1 MCIGAGKPAPI
12 STYNKRGFDVGEGL
26 NVGDD
31 LLENQIQSCISQ
43 RKNLEA
49 ILNSVTDGILAID
62 RHFRI
67 VNLNLAAEDIIGHPR
82 TEILG
87 QACSDVFTRAD
98 GVTGCFL
105 RPIVES
111 GRMVKDADVSVMHP
125 DGKQRKLRITTHAL
139 QDEHGQAQ
147 GLVAIFRDLTEL
159 QALRQAISSQVRFER
174 LVGKNHRMREIYQLI
189 DDIGQS
195 DATVLILGES
205 GTGKEL
211 VAEAIHRRSH
221 RSKGPFVKVNC
232 SALSEGLLES
242 ELFGHV
248 KGAFT
253 GAFQDKVGR
262 FELADGGTIFLD
274 EIGDIS
280 PAVQVKLL
288 RVLQEREFERVGST
302 QTRQVNVRVVAAT
315 HRDLRERMSEGLFRD
330 DLYYRL
336 YVVPI
341 ELPALRERKEDLPLL
356 VNHFIEKFQKQT
368 GKPIRELTPEAM
380 NLIMDYDW
388 PGNVRELENAIEH
401 AFVKCHGELIHNAD
415 LPLGLLREVQG
426 DRPVLPPESV
436 LSEKDQILS
445 VLERT
450 GWNRSRAARLLGMH
464 RTTIW
469 RKMKEYDI
477 EVPPLS

>member
-1 MCIGAGKPAPI
+1 MDAEI
-12 STYNKRGFDVGEGL
+12 
-26 NVGDD
+26 
-31 LLENQIQSCISQ
+31 LETQIQNCISQ

-62 RHFRI
+62 PEFRI
-67 VNLNLAAEDIIGHPR
+67 VNLNLAAESIIGQARPA
-82 TEILG
+82 ILG
-87 QACSDVFTRAD
+87 KACSEVLTRAD
-98 GVTGCFL
+98 GQTGCFL

-111 GRMVKDADVSVMHP
+111 GQMVKDAELLVLHP
-125 DGKQRKLRITTHAL
+125 DGSERKLNVTTHAL
-139 QDEHGQAQ
+139 QDEYGQAH
-147 GLVAIFRDLTEL
+147 GLVAIFRDMTEL
-159 QALRQAISSQVRFER
+159 HALRQAISSKVKFER

-189 DDIGQS
+189 EDIGDS
-195 DATVLILGES
+195 DATILILGES

-211 VAEAIHRRSH
+211 VAEAIHQRSH
-221 RSKGPFVKVNC
+221 RAKGPFVKINC

-280 PAVQVKLL
+280 PTVQVKLL

-302 QTRQVNVRVVAAT
+302 ETRHVNVRVVAAT
-315 HRDLRERMSEGLFRD
+315 HRDLKARMAEGLFRD

-356 VNHFIEKFQKQT
+356 VNHFIEKFTEQT
-368 GKPIRELTPEAM
+368 HKPIRELLPDAM
-380 NLIMDYDW
+380 SLLMDYDW

-401 AFVKCHGELIHNAD
+401 AFVKCHGDAVRVSD
-415 LPLGLLREVQG
+415 LPLGLVREVRG
-426 DRPVLPPESV
+426 DRPVLEEESP
-436 LSEKDQILS
+436 LSEKEQMLS

-469 RKMKEYDI
+469 RKMKEHGI

>member
-1 MCIGAGKPAPI
+1 MSDEI
-12 STYNKRGFDVGEGL
+12 L
-26 NVGDD
+26 Q
-31 LLENQIQSCISQ
+31 NQIQNCISQ

-62 RHFRI
+62 PLFRI
-67 VNLNLAAEDIIGHPR
+67 VNLNYAAEQIIGQSR
-82 TEILG
+82 SDILG
-87 QACSDVFTRAD
+87 RACSDVLTRAD
-98 GVTGCFL
+98 GETSCFL
-105 RPIVES
+105 RPIIES
-111 GRMVKDADVSVMHP
+111 GRMVKDAELMVLHP
-125 DGKQRKLRITTHAL
+125 DGSERKLNITTHAL
-139 QDEHGQAQ
+139 QDDRGHSQ

-159 QALRQAISSQVRFER
+159 YALRKAISSQVQFER

-189 DDIGQS
+189 DDIGES
-195 DATVLILGES
+195 DATILILGES

-253 GAFQDKVGR
+253 GAIQDKIGR

-302 QTRQVNVRVVAAT
+302 ETRHVNVRVVAAT
-315 HRDLRERMSEGLFRD
+315 HRDLKARMADGLFRD

-356 VNHFIEKFQKQT
+356 VNHFLEKFKHVT
-368 GKPIRELTPEAM
+368 HKPIREVLPDAM
-380 NLIMDYDW
+380 RLMMDYNW

-401 AFVKCHGELIHNAD
+401 AFVKCHGDGIRVSD
-415 LPLGLLREVQG
+415 LPLGLVREVRG
-426 DRPVLPPESV
+426 DYPLIADESP
-436 LSEKDQILS
+436 LSEKEQMLS

-469 RKMKEYDI
+469 RKMKEYGID
-477 EVPPLS
+477 VPKLS